1 MNFDSDS
8 IFSDKQSN
16 IIISTLEWKN
26 YFKIKEI
33 EPRLTKSKYQNV
45 VRTVLFPTIH
55 SQMLRLLQRSNHIS
69 HQFCF

>member
-1 MNFDSDS
+1 MNFDSNS

-45 VRTVLFPTIH
+45 EITTAFKPYFASI
-55 SQMLRLLQRSNHIS
+55 LLLMSSKPSRY
-69 HQFCF
+69 